1 MVTATIG
8 SAGTDAALWQL
19 VCGGDRQ
26 AFAELVGR
34 HQSAV
39 SAVAYNACGDLTLSE
54 DIAQEAFW
62 AAWRER
68 TALLDPSRLR
78 AWLCGIAR
86 NLARNAVRRT
96 RPSESLDGQAEPEDA
111 GREPADE
118 AVSREEQ
125 SLVWQALEEIP
136 ETYREPLILFHRE
149 HQSVAEVALTLEL
162 SSDAVKQRLSRG
174 RELLREQVAELV
186 ERTLQSSRPLAG
198 FTVAVM
204 AGLTVLSA
212 GTKSAIAGTGGA
224 VAVGTGTA
232 VLKSSPVAAFT
243 SGAATASAT
252 GLLGGLFGA
261 LAGLVGSWFGTWL
274 PAQLAPTNR
283 ERQHLLRVGRRML
296 IVSALAS
303 LLLLVAILACVSA
316 RLLGMPTVIVT
327 VGWIFLFQAY
337 VWTEC
342 VFTWRAIRRIRAE
355 TPTDSDRNSAPL
367 AVAAQRVVNQW
378 EGRVYRSSATLL
390 GLPLI
395 DICVSSPGLPTP
407 GVGDRPPPRQKARG
421 WIAIGDRADGILL
434 AIGGVARGLIALG
447 GIAVGG
453 VSIGGLSIGVVSL
466 GGLAVGA
473 VALGG
478 LGVGGIAFGGGAIGW
493 QACGGGALG
502 WDVAVGGGAV
512 AYHAAYGGGAL
523 AHDLAVGGG
532 VSALHANDAVAKEF
546 FEGHWLVESLKW
558 FGAHQTSMTVAIIVL
573 SLLPSLL
580 CAKLMYHRK
589 TVPTPP

>member
-1 MVTATIG
+1 MATATIG

-19 VCGGDRQ
+19 VCGDDRQ

-78 AWLCGIAR
+78 AWLCGISR

-96 RPSESLDGQAEPEDA
+96 RPSESLDGQTEPEDN
-111 GREPADE
+111 GNEPADE
-118 AVSREEQ
+118 VVSREEQ
-125 SLVWQALEEIP
+125 TLVWQALEEIP

-186 ERTLQSSRPLAG
+186 ERTLRSSRPMAG
-198 FTVAVM
+198 FTAKVV

-212 GTKSAIAGTGGA
+212 GTKSAIAGTSGA
-224 VAVGTGTA
+224 VAVGAGTA
-232 VLKSSPVAAFT
+232 ALKSSPAAALA

-252 GLLGGLFGA
+252 GLLSGLFGT
-261 LAGLVGSWFGTWL
+261 LAGLAGSWLGVWL

-303 LLLLVAILACVSA
+303 LLLLVAILVCVST
-316 RLLGMPTVIVT
+316 RTFGMPIVIVT
-327 VGWIFLFQAY
+327 IGWFVLFQAY
-337 VWTEC
+337 IWTEC
-342 VFTWRAIRRIRAE
+342 VLALRAMRRIRAE
-355 TPTDSDRNSAPL
+355 TPADSDRNTAPL
-367 AVAAQRVVNQW
+367 AVAAQRVANRW

-395 DICVSSPGLPTP
+395 DICVSTP
-407 GVGDRPPPRQKARG
+407 GSLPSGSGDPPPCQKACG

-447 GIAVGG
+447 GMAIGG
-453 VSIGGLSIGVVSL
+453 VSIGGISFGVLSL
-466 GGLAVGA
+466 GGAALGA
-473 VALGG
+473 VAVGG
-478 LGVGGIAFGGGAIGW
+478 LGAGGIAFGGGAIGW
-493 QACGGGALG
+493 QACGGGALA
-502 WDVAVGGGAV
+502 WDVAVGGLAV
-512 AYHAAYGGGAL
+512 AHHAAYGGGAL

-532 VSALHANDAVAKEF
+532 VSALHANDAVAKKF

-580 CAKLMYHRK
+580 SVKLMYRRK
-589 TVPTPP
+589 PTETNS

>member
-1 MVTATIG
+1 MAAATIG
-8 SAGTDAALWQL
+8 SADTDAALWQL
-19 VCGGDRQ
+19 VCGDDRQ

-86 NLARNAVRRT
+86 NLARNAVRRS
-96 RPSESLDGQAEPEDA
+96 RPSESLGGHAEPEDT
-111 GREPADE
+111 GREPSDE

-125 SLVWQALEEIP
+125 TLVWQALEEIP

-186 ERTLQSSRPLAG
+186 ERTLRNSRPMVG
-198 FTVAVM
+198 FTAKVV

-212 GTKSAIAGTGGA
+212 GTKSAIAGAGGA

-232 VLKSSPVAAFT
+232 ALKGSPVAALA
-243 SGAATASAT
+243 SGAATAGAT
-252 GLLGGLFGA
+252 GLLGGLFGTFIG
-261 LAGLVGSWFGTWL
+261 LAGGWFGTWL

-303 LLLLVAILACVSA
+303 VVLMIAIWICIAAQAPGVQMA
-316 RLLGMPTVIVT
+316 AVVI
-327 VGWIFLFQAY
+327 GWMLLFQTY

-342 VFTWRAIRRIRAE
+342 VLIMRAIRRIRAE
-355 TPTDSDRNSAPL
+355 TPTDSDRNTAPL
-367 AVAAQRVVNQW
+367 AVVAQRVANQW

-395 DICVSSPGLPTP
+395 DICVSTP
-407 GVGDRPPPRQKARG
+407 GSPPPSSGDPPPRQKACG

-447 GIAVGG
+447 GIAIGG
-453 VSIGGLSIGVVSL
+453 VSIGGVSL
-466 GGLAVGA
+466 GVLSLGGVAVGA
-473 VALGG
+473 AALGG
-478 LGVGGIAFGGGAIGW
+478 LGLGGIAFGGGAIGW
-493 QACGGGALG
+493 QACGGAALG

-523 AHDLAVGGG
+523 AHDIAVGGG
-532 VSALHANDAVAKEF
+532 VSALHANDEVAKKF

-580 CAKLMYHRK
+580 CAKLMYRRK
-589 TVPTPP
+589 PAATVS